1 MMRSMVLAPN
11 LPFPTRGGPDMRAWQ
26 MVNALVELG
35 PVGVFGL
42 RHEPRTR
49 PPDGQITMWRSGSDD
64 RLLTTDSLLDLSWM
78 AERDGLPSSRYY
90 SELVADEIRE
100 AVDVFRP
107 QVVVVEG
114 IWLARYLDVVSDVPS
129 IVLDAHNV
137 ETALHRE
144 IAAAQPNP
152 AARLVQTEFAKRVAR
167 LEEATFAEVDQ
178 IWVCSDEDQRLIGE
192 LWSEG
197 APTHVVQNGVEVGP
211 LAALENG
218 ASADWLDYGDHAVL
232 FTGQFSYQPN
242 QVAAGCLIDEV
253 FPELAASS
261 SDARLLLVGR
271 FPTNDMEAAALRDDR
286 IVVTGSVADT
296 LPYLRAA
303 SVMAIPL
310 FQGGGTR
317 FKILEAFAAGLPVVT
332 TPKGA
337 EGIDVEEGRHL
348 VFGND
353 AAEIRDGIRY
363 LWRNPSAG
371 DELVA
376 NAHELVRRRY
386 SWDAVAAAVAGAL
399 EALPLAP
406 AR

>member
-1 MMRSMVLAPN
+1 MIRSMVLGPN

-26 MVNALVELG
+26 LVNALVELG

-42 RHEPRTR
+42 RQESNTR
-49 PPDGQITMWRSGSDD
+49 PPDDRITMWRSGSDD
-64 RLLTTDSLLDLSWM
+64 ALLTTDSLLDLSWM

-90 SELVADEIRE
+90 SELVASEIRD
-100 AVDVFRP
+100 AVDAFRP

-114 IWLARYLDVVSDVPS
+114 IWLARYLDVVSQAPS

-144 IAAAQPNP
+144 IAAAQRNP
-152 AARLVQTEFAKRVAR
+152 AAKLVHTEFAKRVAW

-178 IWVCSDEDQRLIGE
+178 IWVCSEEDQRLIGE
-192 LWSEG
+192 LWSEA
-197 APTHVVQNGVEVGP
+197 APVHVVQNGVEVGP
-211 LAALENG
+211 LAAPDDG
-218 ASADWLDYGDHAVL
+218 ASADRHDYGARAVL
-232 FTGQFSYQPN
+232 FTGQFSYLPN
-242 QVAAGCLIDEV
+242 QIAARCLIDEV
-253 FPELAASS
+253 FPELGASFL
-261 SDARLLLVGR
+261 DARLLLVGR
-271 FPTNDMEAAALRDDR
+271 FPTDDMEAAARRDDR
-286 IVVTGSVADT
+286 IVATGSVVDT

-303 SVMAIPL
+303 SVMAVPL

-337 EGIDVEEGRHL
+337 EGIEVAEGTH
-348 VFGND
+348 VMFGND
-353 AAEIRDGIRY
+353 AAEIRDGIMH

-371 DELVA
+371 DELVT

-386 SWDAVAAAVAGAL
+386 SWGAVAAAVAGAL
-399 EALPLAP
+399 EALPMAS